1 MYRLLS
7 LRTLQEQVV
16 GRCSCHLCMVQQ
28 MHELRTLPRRRFTL
42 SSLVTLWQRAICN
55 AAACVHAAE

>member
-1 MYRLLS
+1 
-7 LRTLQEQVV
+7 
-16 GRCSCHLCMVQQ
+16 MVQQ